1 MSATKPRVK
10 LSARRLGAIFAL
22 PAIIFAVSLA
32 GLVAALLVE
41 GRADLIFAI
50 ASGFGLIVAA
60 AVVVRK

>member
-41 GRADLIFAI
+41 GSADLIFAI